1 MFGWRSM
8 FGIMAGLG
16 GLFSLAIMTLIKE
29 PERGRYLDEAAK

>member
-1 MFGWRSM
+1 M